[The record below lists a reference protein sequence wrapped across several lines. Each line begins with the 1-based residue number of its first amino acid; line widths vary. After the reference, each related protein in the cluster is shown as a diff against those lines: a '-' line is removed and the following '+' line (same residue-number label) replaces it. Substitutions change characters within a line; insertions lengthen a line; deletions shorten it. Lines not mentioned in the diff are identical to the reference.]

1 MKLYQIFIFNQRCIL
16 LLNKMFIESK
26 LIQAE
31 KQICDF
37 IRHPKICGAFCSW
50 AYNCKVTSHVTYLC
64 NIKTSFSVDDIRSQ
78 DQCVSI
84 GGEPSS

>member
-1 MKLYQIFIFNQRCIL
+1 MISSDIL
-16 LLNKMFIESK
+16 KYVEHFVHGHI
-26 LIQAE
+26 IA
-31 KQICDF
+31 
-37 IRHPKICGAFCSW
+37 
-50 AYNCKVTSHVTYLC
+50 VTSHVTYLC